1 MFQLVDE
8 TFDEVYEDNVDNIR
22 SECKEEDGRWNC
34 DVTCNGNLLKSTDDR
49 PQNRDKDKDYEKC
62 RCVGCDHGK
71 VYIRKLAKGLYD
83 ICPYPPA
90 SKVDRDIGYDYPN
103 HNEPEKRRCI
113 EIDHENDGLKSDKRD
128 PLYCSADND
137 RSYSDIECFNET
149 DSSSNTT
156 PAPAPTTTTA
166 PVHDVYKERVC
177 QNQAKLIDDAKDKI
191 NERIAQKRTLL
202 ASLTQEK
209 ERLDREIS
217 EAKDLKEK
225 VGDPIGEC
233 RDELVKVKKENAKM
247 QAELGE
253 NGYLNGK

>member
-113 EIDHENDGLKSDKRD
+113 EIDHENDGLKSDNRD

-149 DSSSNTT
+149 DSNTT
-156 PAPAPTTTTA
+156 PAPAPTTTPA

-191 NERIAQKRTLL
+191 NERITQKRTLL

>member
-1 MFQLVDE
+1 M
-8 TFDEVYEDNVDNIR
+8 YEDNVDNIR

-34 DVTCNGNLLKSTDDR
+34 DVTCNGHLLKSTDDR
-49 PQNRDKDKDYEKC
+49 PQNTDKIKEYDKC

-71 VYIRKLAKGLYD
+71 VYIRKLDKGLYD

-90 SKVDRDIGYDYPN
+90 SIVDKDIGYDYPN

-113 EIDHENDGLKSDKRD
+113 EIDDENAGLRSTDRD

-149 DSSSNTT
+149 DSNTT
-156 PAPAPTTTTA
+156 PAPAPTTTPA
-166 PVHDVYKERVC
+166 PVHEVYKERVC
-177 QNQAKLIDDAKDKI
+177 QNQAKLIDDEKKKRE
-191 NERIAQKRTLL
+191 ERIRQKRTILENL
-202 ASLTQEK
+202 QRRK
-209 ERLDREIS
+209 EELDDDIA
-217 EAKDLKEK
+217 EARRLKEEE
-225 VGDPIGEC
+225 GDPIGEC
-233 RDELVKVKKENAKM
+233 QDKLKKVQKANAKM